1 MRRAVL
7 AMLALAL
14 WPAWALAQGPAGA
27 APPQPTR
34 PESTERPAMRFEW
47 VREGP
52 ASECR
57 DRCRAWISASGRIT
71 ESTPADFEAFI
82 QGLDL
87 RGATVALE
95 SGGGLV
101 EGGLALGRAFR
112 RLGLSTTVG
121 RTVWLPTPANGEKRA
136 TLSPKAVCASMCTF
150 AILGGVRRHVPDEAR
165 VLVHQIWPSKLRE
178 DAVAAN
184 YTAGNMVRIQR
195 ELGQIARYTSEM
207 GADIELFEIAMR
219 IPPWENLRPLSAA
232 ELRRLRVHNADN
244 AFGGTT
250 AESAAPPPITRVAR
264 LGAAPMPVEAPR
276 EAPRGWVL
284 ATGGGR
290 SALTRRHPL
299 TIEGQDIGSFEVALT
314 CSDTPDMYQV
324 VYREK
329 RILDPG
335 AEADRLNGVRMTIR
349 REPVRLKLDSSQ
361 AASSELVSSARG
373 LVPAQLASSLAQPGG
388 GSLLVET
395 LTTSKQRTA
404 IRIGPAGLADGFRD
418 MAASCPK

>member
-1 MRRAVL
+1 MRRALL
-7 AMLALAL
+7 AILALAL

-27 APPQPTR
+27 APPQPIR

-47 VREGP
+47 VREGG
-52 ASECR
+52 ECR

-121 RTVWLPTPANGEKRA
+121 RTVWLPTPANGERRA
-136 TLSPKAVCASMCTF
+136 TLSPRAVCASMCAF

-232 ELRRLRVHNADN
+232 ELRRLRVHNTDTP
-244 AFGGTT
+244 FGGTT
-250 AESAAPPPITRVAR
+250 AEGTAQPLVTRVAR
-264 LGAAPMPVEAPR
+264 LGPAPVPS

-284 ATGGGR
+284 ATSGGK

-299 TIEGQDIGSFEVALT
+299 TIEGQDIGSFEVSLS

-329 RILDPG
+329 RIFDVG
-335 AEADRLNGVRMTIR
+335 AEADRLNGVRLTIR
-349 REPVRLKLDSSQ
+349 REPLRLKLEASQ
-361 AASSELVSSARG
+361 PAASELVSSARG
-373 LVPAQLASSLAQPGG
+373 LVPAQLASLLAEPGG

-395 LTTSKQRTA
+395 LTTNRQRTA

>member
-1 MRRAVL
+1 MVMRRGLL
-7 AMLALAL
+7 AILALAL
-14 WPAWALAQGPAGA
+14 WPSWALAQGQAGA
-27 APPQPTR
+27 APPQPAR

-57 DRCRAWISASGRIT
+57 DRCRAWISAAGRIT
-71 ESTPADFEAFI
+71 EATPADFEAFI

-112 RLGLSTTVG
+112 RLGLATTVG

-136 TLSPKAVCASMCTF
+136 TLSPRAVCASMCAF

-195 ELGQIARYTSEM
+195 ELGQIARYTIEM
-207 GADIELFEIAMR
+207 GADIDLFEIAMR
-219 IPPWENLRPLSAA
+219 IPPWENLRPLRVD
-232 ELRRLRVHNADN
+232 ELRRLRVHNSDS

-250 AESAAPPPITRVAR
+250 AESVAPPAPTRVAR
-264 LGAAPMPVEAPR
+264 LGPAPLPAEGS
-276 EAPRGWVL
+276 RGWAL
-284 ATGGGR
+284 ATNGGR

-299 TIEGQDIGSFEVALT
+299 TIEGQDIGSFEISIS

-324 VYREK
+324 AYREK
-329 RILDPG
+329 RLIEAGTP
-335 AEADRLNGVRMTIR
+335 ADRVNGVRMMIR
-349 REPVRLKLDSSQ
+349 REPVRLKLESS
-361 AASSELVSSARG
+361 AASSNELVSSARG
-373 LVPAQLASSLAQPGG
+373 LVSAPLAGALAEPGG

-395 LTTSKQRTA
+395 LTANKQRTA

>member
-1 MRRAVL
+1 
-7 AMLALAL
+7 
-14 WPAWALAQGPAGA
+14 
-27 APPQPTR
+27 
-34 PESTERPAMRFEW
+34 
-47 VREGP
+47 
-52 ASECR
+52 
-57 DRCRAWISASGRIT
+57 
-71 ESTPADFEAFI
+71 
-82 QGLDL
+82 
-87 RGATVALE
+87 
-95 SGGGLV
+95 V

-232 ELRRLRVHNADN
+232 ELRRLRVHNADS

-250 AESAAPPPITRVAR
+250 AESAAPPPITRLAR
-264 LGAAPMPVEAPR
+264 LGPAPMPVEAPR
-276 EAPRGWVL
+276 GWML
-284 ATGGGR
+284 ATSGGR

-329 RILDPG
+329 RLVDPG

-349 REPVRLKLDSSQ
+349 REPVRLKLESSQ
-361 AASSELVSSARG
+361 PASSELVSAARG
-373 LVPAQLASSLAQPGG
+373 LVPAQLASSLAEPGG

>member
-1 MRRAVL
+1 MRRALL
-7 AMLALAL
+7 AILALAL
-14 WPAWALAQGPAGA
+14 WPSWALAQGQAGA
-27 APPQPTR
+27 APPQPSR

-52 ASECR
+52 ANECR

-121 RTVWLPTPANGEKRA
+121 RTVWLPTPANGDKRA
-136 TLSPKAVCASMCTF
+136 TLSPRAVCASMCAF

-195 ELGQIARYTSEM
+195 ELGQIARYITEM

-219 IPPWENLRPLSAA
+219 IPPWESLRPLSAA
-232 ELRRLRVHNADN
+232 ELRRLRVHNADS

-250 AESAAPPPITRVAR
+250 AESVAPPLLTRVAR
-264 LGAAPMPVEAPR
+264 LGPAPVPSDAPR
-276 EAPRGWVL
+276 RWVL
-284 ATGGGR
+284 ATAGGR

-299 TIEGQDIGSFEVALT
+299 TIEGQDIGSFDVSLS
-314 CSDTPDMYQV
+314 CSDTPDMYQI

-329 RILDPG
+329 RIVDAG
-335 AEADRLNGVRMTIR
+335 TETDRLNGVRMTIR
-349 REPVRLKLDSSQ
+349 REPIRLKLESSSPS
-361 AASSELVSSARG
+361 SSELISSARG
-373 LVPAQLASSLAQPGG
+373 MVPAQLASALAEPGG

-404 IRIGPAGLADGFRD
+404 IRIGPAGLAEGFRD

>member
-1 MRRAVL
+1 
-7 AMLALAL
+7 
-14 WPAWALAQGPAGA
+14 
-27 APPQPTR
+27 
-34 PESTERPAMRFEW
+34 MRFEW

-52 ASECR
+52 VSECR

-87 RGATVALE
+87 RGATVVLD

-101 EGGLALGRAFR
+101 DGGLALGRAFR
-112 RLGLSTTVG
+112 RLGLATTVG
-121 RTVWLPTPANGEKRA
+121 RTVWLPGPANGGRRA
-136 TLSPKAVCASMCTF
+136 TLSPRAVCASMCAF
-150 AILGGVRRHVPDEAR
+150 AILGGVRRYVPDEAR

-195 ELGQIARYTSEM
+195 ELGQIARYTIEM

-219 IPPWENLRPLSAA
+219 IPPWENLRPLRAE
-232 ELRRLRVHNADN
+232 ELRRLRVHNADG

-250 AESAAPPPITRVAR
+250 AESSVPSAPTRVAR
-264 LGAAPMPVEAPR
+264 IGPAISAPDGA
-276 EAPRGWVL
+276 RGWTL
-284 ATGGGR
+284 ATHGGR

-299 TIEGQDIGSFEVALT
+299 TIEGQDIGSFEVSLS
-314 CSDTPDMYQV
+314 CSDMPDMYQV
-324 VYREK
+324 AYREK
-329 RILDPG
+329 RLG
-335 AEADRLNGVRMTIR
+335 EAGSAADRLNGVRMMIR
-349 REPVRLKLDSSQ
+349 REPVRLKVE
-361 AASSELVSSARG
+361 ASSASSGELVSSARG
-373 LVPAQLASSLAQPGG
+373 LVPAALASALAAPGG

-395 LTTSKQRTA
+395 LTANKQRTA

-418 MAASCPK
+418 MAAGCPK

>member
-1 MRRAVL
+1 MRRALL
-7 AMLALAL
+7 AILALAL

-27 APPQPTR
+27 APPQPIR

-47 VREGP
+47 VREGG
-52 ASECR
+52 ECR

-71 ESTPADFEAFI
+71 ESTPADFESFI

-121 RTVWLPTPANGEKRA
+121 RTVWLPTPANGERRA
-136 TLSPKAVCASMCTF
+136 TLSPRAVCASMCAF

-232 ELRRLRVHNADN
+232 ELRRLRVHNTDTP
-244 AFGGTT
+244 FGGTT
-250 AESAAPPPITRVAR
+250 AEGTAQPLVTRVAR
-264 LGAAPMPVEAPR
+264 LGPAPVPS

-284 ATGGGR
+284 ATSGGK

-299 TIEGQDIGSFEVALT
+299 TIEGQDIGSFEVSLS

-329 RILDPG
+329 RIFDVG
-335 AEADRLNGVRMTIR
+335 AEADRLNGVRLTIR
-349 REPVRLKLDSSQ
+349 REPLRLKLEASQ
-361 AASSELVSSARG
+361 PAASELVSSARG
-373 LVPAQLASSLAQPGG
+373 LVPAQLASLLAEPGG

-395 LTTSKQRTA
+395 LTTNRQRTA

>member
-121 RTVWLPTPANGEKRA
+121 RTVWLQTPASGERRA
-136 TLSPKAVCASMCTF
+136 TLSPRAVCASMCAF